1 MEMSGLRLAL
11 VVLAL
16 AAAGCGSTIRAAS
29 TEVPRAATPVFAD
42 AALGVLETQHTRQRI
57 DAVLATPEMQHAIAE
72 FGAGITR
79 GVGEKLSDEAARARI
94 NELVDRFSRA
104 LVAALEHY
112 VSDLQPLVR
121 TLGAALADSMLQ
133 TATTEIPKTIA
144 PAMQRALVDSL
155 GPAIRDATQRDLGP
169 GLAEMMRTPEF
180 RQALGEASRQVGRE
194 AVIGSN
200 DALTEIAGQK
210 PKGRSG
216 IMGVVGMLIESRW
229 TVATLA
235 ALALVAFP
243 LVWLLRDRAAARRY
257 RAFADRRALEL
268 KVLVH
273 ALEALGERP
282 ITADVVALLKEQLEG
297 APPPPSSTHHRP
309 ASTNGVPYAGR

>member
-42 AALGVLETQHTRQRI
+42 AALGVLETQQTRQRI

-72 FGAGITR
+72 FGAGVTR
-79 GVGEKLSDEAARARI
+79 GVGEKLPTSG
-94 NELVDRFSRA
+94 
-104 LVAALEHY
+104 
-112 VSDLQPLVR
+112 LQPLAR
-121 TLGAALADSMLQ
+121 TLGATMTDSVLQ
-133 TATTEIPKTIA
+133 TASTEIPRTIA